1 MFIYKCLYSNLFTQ
15 FRNKMFR
22 GTDIH
27 EYNTRHNSDFRL
39 PQNTL
44 KRVRQSFFYKGLEH
58 WNKLS
63 TDMIVYNH
71 NVIFNVNLSV
81 FKKKIKFK
89 LISKDLKL

>member
-1 MFIYKCLYSNLFTQ
+1 
-15 FRNKMFR
+15 MFR

-39 PQNTL
+39 PENTL

-63 TDMIVYNH
+63 TDMIVYKH
-71 NVIFNVNLSV
+71 NMNFNVNLSI
-81 FKKKIKFK
+81 FRKMIKFK
-89 LISKDLKL
+89 LISKELKL